1 MLKFGIETP
10 DAVSPSDLVSTVKHV
25 NLAWTYASCRLNNN
39 SRQMKLIK
47 ALHFRAQDWRNPGLA
62 LRIVLLTVFCL
73 VCLALVGRYQLLNGF
88 TILPGDRY
96 DVVISTTILEHWYHV
111 FTGEATWSEV
121 NYFYPYTRTIAQTDA
136 YFLIGVAYF
145 PFRLAGLDPFLAA
158 EFANFAV
165 RAVGFAGAYL
175 LLRRA
180 FSVSFYWALLAAGLF
195 TLSNSLAAHSSRV
208 QLVSVA
214 FAPVVCLLLWNAI
227 KAFLDGDMARFRR
240 NGLAAGVL
248 YGAWCLTCFYIA
260 WFFTYFF
267 TLSIV
272 VLFIA
277 AGAGVRAQLGR
288 RLLAHFG
295 SVMLVLAGTALAM
308 APFVYA
314 FLPKSREV
322 GVREY
327 ASVYGNTIP
336 WQDVLQ
342 VGTDNLMFGRL
353 YNSLLSVISPAYTPV
368 GEYATT
374 GFAPILFVLF
384 LAGCVR
390 LLRQWRKRTMV
401 VLPSV
406 ALATLVSW
414 ALAMRIKGHSGWY
427 LVYHYFPGA
436 QALNV
441 VAAYQFFLA
450 LPVVLIATW
459 YLSTQ
464 RMGRPIALLLGA
476 LLVTEELTK
485 PYLNLDRPAEIARVT
500 LAAAPPVGCK
510 VFYVSG
516 WEGQD
521 TLGGFPEPINNAY
534 AHNVSAMMIAQSIGI
549 PTLNGVASFS
559 PKDWNFALPN
569 REDYDDRVFAYAR
582 KHGVRSLCKLD
593 LNSKV
598 WSTVAD
604 QDIIDAPDPNHR
616 YYKKEAWPGV
626 IVGEQGLSFA
636 EPWGVWSDGD
646 VVRLEFSTAFPS
658 RFQLRLGAHAFG
670 HNAGK
675 EFVVQVGEAEQRF
688 VPAAQNEERVFEFTN
703 AGGAK
708 TLVLRVPAAVSPK
721 ELGMSGDPRRL
732 GIGITELRITP
743 Q

>member
-1 MLKFGIETP
+1 MKFKT
-10 DAVSPSDLVSTVKHV
+10 T
-25 NLAWTYASCRLNNN
+25 
-39 SRQMKLIK
+39 
-47 ALHFRAQDWRNPGLA
+47 LHSGAQGWRSPGLA

-73 VCLALVGRYQLLNGF
+73 ACLALVGRYQLLNGF

-111 FTGEATWSEV
+111 FTGQAAWSEV

-145 PFRLAGLDPFLAA
+145 PFRLAGFDPFLAA

-165 RAVGFAGAYL
+165 RAIGFVGAYL

-180 FSVSFYWALLAAGLF
+180 FSFSFYWALLAAGLF
-195 TLSNSLAAHSSRV
+195 TLSNSLAAHSSRI
-208 QLVSVA
+208 QLISVA
-214 FAPVVCLLLWNAI
+214 FAPVVCLLLWNAVR
-227 KAFLDGDMARFRR
+227 AFLDGGMAKFRR
-240 NGLAAGVL
+240 NGLAAGFL

-260 WFFTYFF
+260 WFFTYFV

-277 AGAGVRAQLGR
+277 AGSSVRAQLGR

-295 SVMLVLAGTALAM
+295 SVLLVLAGTALAM
-308 APFVYA
+308 GPFVYA

-336 WQDVLQ
+336 WQDILQ
-342 VGTDNLMFGRL
+342 VGADNLMFGRL
-353 YNSLLSVISPAYTPV
+353 YNSLLSVISPAYKPV

-374 GFAPILFVLF
+374 GFAPVLFILFV
-384 LAGCVR
+384 AGCVQ

-414 ALAMRIKGHSGWY
+414 ALAMRIKGYSGWY

-441 VAAYQFFLA
+441 VAAYQFFLV
-450 LPVVLIATW
+450 LPVVLIAVW

-464 RMGRPIALLLGA
+464 RMGRPIALLLAA

-485 PYLNLDRPAEIARVT
+485 PYLNLDRQAELAR
-500 LAAAPPVGCK
+500 LALSGTPPEACK

-534 AHNVSAMMIAQSIGI
+534 AHNVSAMMIAQAIGM

-559 PKDWNFALPN
+559 PKDWNFGLPN
-569 REDYDDRVFAYAR
+569 REDYDERVLAYAR

-593 LNSKV
+593 LNTKA
-598 WSTVAD
+598 WRLVAD
-604 QDIIDAPDPNHR
+604 KDILHAPDPNHR
-616 YYKKEAWPGV
+616 YYKKGTWPGV
-626 IVGEQGLSFA
+626 IAGDEGLSFA

-646 VVRLEFSTAFPS
+646 TVRLEFSTAFPE
-658 RFQLRLGAHAFG
+658 RFQLRLRAHAFG
-670 HNAGK
+670 RNAGK
-675 EFVVQVGEAEQRF
+675 EFTVQVGDQVRRFTVAAENGEF
-688 VPAAQNEERVFEFTN
+688 VFDFEN
-703 AGGAK
+703 PGRAK
-708 TLVLRVPAAVSPK
+708 TLVLRIPAAVSPK
-721 ELGMSGDPRRL
+721 ELGMSNDARRL
-732 GIGITELRITP
+732 GIGITELQVVP